1 MEEFIACYMYPLAV
15 SAGFNRVATC
25 MTPVSMLNVL
35 LRNSQ
40 PFARMIT
47 KMMFSFWRGL
57 NYKQKVLLA
66 APLRQSAM
74 LALLTCAIEID

>member
-35 LRNSQ
+35 LPKFTAVRKDDNEDDVQFLARVELQAEGIVGSSTKAERN
-40 PFARMIT
+40 AC
-47 KMMFSFWRGL
+47 
-57 NYKQKVLLA
+57 LA
-66 APLRQSAM
+66 HVRN
-74 LALLTCAIEID
+74 